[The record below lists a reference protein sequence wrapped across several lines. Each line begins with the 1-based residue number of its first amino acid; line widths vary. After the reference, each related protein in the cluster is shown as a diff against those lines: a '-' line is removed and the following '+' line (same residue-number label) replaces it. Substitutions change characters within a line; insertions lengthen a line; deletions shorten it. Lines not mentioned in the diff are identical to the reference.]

1 MTLEERQVS
10 VGVPASSGENRRRKV
25 NSSLIRW
32 GTATLVALA
41 VAGCGG
47 GDSSG
52 APPPGTSVAAALA
65 AAAAVPA
72 NDTAINSSASFTVVQ
87 DAGVPAVTVNS
98 PPKINFAVF
107 SDGKVKSD
115 LAITNVSFALAKLI
129 PGTGGNP
136 DQWVS
141 YVSRTESTA
150 KAPNNVGSGAAGA
163 AALATAVQAT
173 TDGKMT
179 AAELTAAGLSAQLVY
194 NPDGYYTYVFR
205 ADIKNP
211 AWKAP
216 DSSTFTN
223 GVVFEPN
230 RTHRIAIQLSYKNA
244 AGATILVNPYVD
256 FTLDASGKS
265 VFVTDPAKT
274 RKMADVSSCN
284 GCHDKLALHGGG
296 RVDTQYCVM
305 CHNPGTTDANSGNV
319 LTMAT
324 MVHKI
329 HSGKLLYSQ
338 TLAGSTLTPKVDKG
352 GEEYVIWG
360 YNATKVDF
368 AEVGFPQDL
377 RNCAKCHSGT
387 NPATPQGDN
396 WKKVVSKEACLTCH
410 ANNAGSEWETKHVM
424 FARDPVIAGAAAT
437 PTSKAKDLTNTQC
450 AACHVG
456 GLSSDRV
463 HWNQNEENAANYKM
477 NIESASY
484 DAATRKVTFKYFLSN
499 PANGNTAYNL
509 TTSNN
514 GTNCTGTTTI
524 ACSTSTQFGNLR
536 FLLGYQNM
544 IGQSAAVTEFS
555 ANNNGGSGASVYA
568 YQGANDG
575 SNHYTASIL
584 VPADT
589 ATAVASGTARIVSFG
604 QVKEMLLQV
613 KSPTDPRPPVTPTT
627 LINTVVQNT
636 YKDVA
641 LTGAL
646 QPRRVV
652 VASEKCNVCHGAL
665 GTTSG
670 SNTLASAFHNG
681 ARDTVEACAVCH
693 DANKMS
699 SSTVM
704 TSGITEGGVG
714 LYESYQMKRMI
725 HGIHGNSKR
734 TTPYTHGNPVVGTF
748 SKEGVLLTAG
758 TFKDDQKVTIGTTS
772 TVVVT
777 AGTAVPVGTSFAG
790 IAKIIDDAARAKGY
804 TGAAIAAAE
813 NYAAEVAYP
822 QVGLDCNACHV
833 NNSYKQDWGTLGAVV
848 GKPGATLDPNAWTVI
863 SPKAASCTS
872 CHDSSRALGHVVN
885 TGGARFGSAT
895 QAAIAGLPR
904 ETCDDCHAPG
914 FVKGVDLVHG
924 QK

>member
-1 MTLEERQVS
+1 MTLEKRQVS

-32 GTATLVALA
+32 GTATLMALA
-41 VAGCGG
+41 MAGCGG
-47 GDSSG
+47 GG
-52 APPPGTSVAAALA
+52 GGGGEVAAPSVSAALS

-205 ADIKNP
+205 TDIKNP

-244 AGATILVNPYVD
+244 AGETILVNPYFD
-256 FTLDASGKS
+256 FTIGADGKS
-265 VFVTDPAKT
+265 VTVTDPSKT
-274 RKMADVSSCN
+274 RKMTDVSSCN

-377 RNCAKCHSGT
+377 RNCAKCHSAT

-396 WKKVVSKEACLTCH
+396 WKTVVSKEACLTCH
-410 ANNAGSEWETKHVM
+410 ANNAGSDWDTSHVV
-424 FARDPVIAGAAAT
+424 FAQSAQVTGTANPAA
-437 PTSKAKDLTNTQC
+437 KAKDLTNAQC
-450 AACHVG
+450 AACHKAG
-456 GLSSDRV
+456 SGITSDRV
-463 HWNQNEENAANYKM
+463 HWNQNEENGANYKM

-484 DAATRKVTFKYFLSN
+484 DATTRKVTFKYFLSN
-499 PANGNTAYNL
+499 PTNGNAAYNL
-509 TTSNN
+509 TASDNGYPCASATS
-514 GTNCTGTTTI
+514 
-524 ACSTSTQFGNLR
+524 CSTSTKFGNLR
-536 FLLGYQNM
+536 FYLAYPNM
-544 IGQSAAVTEFS
+544 VGQSTVVTDFTS
-555 ANNNGGSGASVYA
+555 YNNGGSAANVYA
-568 YQGANDG
+568 YLGTNDG
-575 SNHYTASIL
+575 SNHYTATIT
-584 VPADT
+584 VPNDVAGI
-589 ATAVASGTARIVSFG
+589 AVAFGTARLISIG
-604 QVKEMLLQV
+604 QIKETKLQA
-613 KSPTDPRPPVTPTT
+613 KSASDPRPPVAPIAPSTISPT
-627 LINTVVQNT
+627 INTVVQNT
-636 YKDVA
+636 YMDVV
-641 LTGAL
+641 LTGSL
-646 QPRRVV
+646 NPRRVV

-670 SNTLASAFHNG
+670 SNTLAEAFHGG

-693 DANKMS
+693 DANRA

-704 TSGITEGGVG
+704 TNG
-714 LYESYQMKRMI
+714 LVYNESYQFKRMI

-734 TTPYTHGNPVVGTF
+734 LYPFTHGNAAVGAF
-748 SKEGVLLTAG
+748 CNPANPLSKSPLCDPALVLATTGV
-758 TFKDDQKVTIGTTS
+758 
-772 TVVVT
+772 
-777 AGTAVPVGTSFAG
+777 
-790 IAKIIDDAARAKGY
+790 
-804 TGAAIAAAE
+804 E

-822 QVGLDCNACHV
+822 QVGINCDACHV
-833 NNSYKQDWGTLGAVV
+833 NKSYQKDSSPL
-848 GKPGATLDPNAWTVI
+848 GATLIAVPGNVTSATASTTFSVTATKFESSGACVGLTGSVAAKNLKCTSVDLSKIPVI
-863 SPKAASCTS
+863 SPKAASCTA
-872 CHDSSRALGHVVN
+872 CHDSSTAIGHV
-885 TGGARFGSAT
+885 TSFGGSAFGDKS
-895 QAAIAGLPR
+895 QAQIAGLPR
-904 ETCDDCHAPG
+904 ETCDDCHSPG
-914 FVKGVDLVHG
+914 GFKGVDIVHG

>member
-1 MTLEERQVS
+1 M
-10 VGVPASSGENRRRKV
+10 

-41 VAGCGG
+41 MAGCGG

-65 AAAAVPA
+65 AAAAVSA

-115 LAITNVSFALAKLI
+115 LAIANVSFALAKLI

-244 AGATILVNPYVD
+244 AGATILANPYVD

-274 RKMADVSSCN
+274 RKMTDVSSCN
-284 GCHDKLALHGGG
+284 GCHEKLALHGGG

-305 CHNPGTTDANSGNV
+305 CHNPGTTDANSGNN
-319 LTMAT
+319 LNLAT

-329 HSGKLLYSQ
+329 HSGRLLYSQ
-338 TLAGSTLTPKVDKG
+338 LAAG
-352 GEEYVIWG
+352 GEEYTIWG
-360 YNATKVDF
+360 YGSTKHDY

-377 RNCAKCHSGT
+377 RNCAKCHSGA
-387 NPATPQGDN
+387 NAATPQGDN

-410 ANNAGSEWETKHVM
+410 ANNAGSAWDTSHVV
-424 FARDPVIAGAAAT
+424 FAQSAAVTGTAN
-437 PTSKAKDLTNTQC
+437 PAAKAKDLTNAQC
-450 AACHVG
+450 ATCHVG
-456 GLSSDRV
+456 GLSSERV
-463 HWNQNEENAANYKM
+463 HWNQNEENAAKYKM
-477 NIESASY
+477 NIEAVSYTPSA
-484 DAATRKVTFKYFLSN
+484 
-499 PANGNTAYNL
+499 PG
-509 TTSNN
+509 TTSTVTVQYYLADPTNNNAAYDLQTSDN
-514 GTNCTGTTTI
+514 GTACTGSGAGLT
-524 ACSTSTQFGNLR
+524 CSSSTKFGNLR
-536 FLLGYQNM
+536 FYLAYQNM
-544 IGQSAAVTEFS
+544 KSQSTAVTEWS
-555 ANNNGGSGASVYA
+555 SYNNGGSGANAYA
-568 YQGANDG
+568 YKGTNIG
-575 SNHYTASIL
+575 GNHYTVAIS
-584 VPADT
+584 VPPNGTYT
-589 ATAVASGTARIVSFG
+589 AAFGTARVVSIG
-604 QVKEMLLQV
+604 QVKEQQLQV
-613 KSPTDPRPPVTPTT
+613 KSATDPRPPVVPTV

-641 LTGAL
+641 LTGTL
-646 QPRRVV
+646 QPRREIVSS
-652 VASEKCNVCHGAL
+652 AKCNVCHGAL

-670 SNTLASAFHNG
+670 SNTLASAFHSG
-681 ARDTVEACAVCH
+681 ARDTVESCSVCH
-693 DANKMS
+693 DANRV

-704 TSGITEGGVG
+704 TSGNVDAGVG
-714 LYESYQMKRMI
+714 LNEAYQMKRMI
-725 HGIHGNSKR
+725 HGIHTNAKR
-734 TTPYTHGNPVVGTF
+734 VYPFTHGNVVVGAFDKTG
-748 SKEGVLLTAG
+748 KLTTAG
-758 TFKDDQKVTIGTTS
+758 SFLADQKLTIGGVSTTVIAAG
-772 TVVVT
+772 TPVAVGT
-777 AGTAVPVGTSFAG
+777 TFDGIAKMINDAGTALNKGTFTFAVS
-790 IAKIIDDAARAKGY
+790 
-804 TGAAIAAAE
+804 AE

-822 QVGLDCNACHV
+822 QVGVNCDSCHV
-833 NNSYKQDWGTLGAVV
+833 NGSWKQDLGTLGAVV
-848 GKPGATLDPNAWTVI
+848 SKAGGNASDPNTWKVI
-863 SPKAASCTS
+863 SPKAASCTA
-872 CHDSSRALGHVVN
+872 CHDSSAAQGHVVSF
-885 TGGARFGSAT
+885 GGARFGSAT
-895 QAAIAGLPR
+895 QTAIAGLPR

-914 FVKGVDLVHG
+914 NVKGVDLVHG